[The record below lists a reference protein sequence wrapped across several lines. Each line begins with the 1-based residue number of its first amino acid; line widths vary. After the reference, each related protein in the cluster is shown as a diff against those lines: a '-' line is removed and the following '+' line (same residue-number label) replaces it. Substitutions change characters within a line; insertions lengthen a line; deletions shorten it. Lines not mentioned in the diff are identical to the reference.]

1 MISEV
6 LAFLD
11 SHPGQEQATG
21 VGEFLHTSCLSPR
34 FGCKGRRQGG
44 GTFLVS
50 LGTLSM
56 AGSNAPEAAYRE

>member
-11 SHPGQEQATG
+11 SHEGKDQATG
-21 VGEFLHTSCLSPR
+21 VGEFLHTYFLSPR

-56 AGSNAPEAAYRE
+56 AGSNVPEAAYCE